1 MKKGMALLLTSLC
14 AGAMVVALS
23 PNEAEAAH
31 RRIITDAPKVVA
43 AKETTS
49 AEVKQE
55 SKAEESSEK
64 KQETTAPAKEEQAES
79 VQKKIEIRATD
90 YLCFQSQT
98 YTYGEF
104 QKDIDSLQKS
114 LKTAVRVDE
123 LGQTVDGNKL
133 YDIRVGNPNAKHHLL
148 VFGGIHAREYMTSQL
163 VMRQLVQLLSDQ
175 GASAT
180 FEGVELS
187 KLLETTE
194 VHIIPMA
201 NPDGISISQ
210 SGLGGVH
217 SEAVKKQISQIA
229 KADKKKL
236 SASYLQQWKSN
247 ANGVDLNRN
256 FDALWENYQDHLG
269 HRSADHYKGTAP
281 ESEIES
287 KALADLTRKV
297 KFDATISYHTQGQV
311 IYWNFGQKG
320 ALKDMT
326 LNFANK
332 ARQRTGYRIDG
343 NFQSLDTA
351 GYKDWA
357 IMKMGIPS
365 LTIEVG
371 SGGNPVSPSQ
381 MEAVWNQNKEIVPMT
396 LKMIADGQLH
406 QVQ

>member
-31 RRIITDAPKVVA
+31 RRIITDAPKAVA
-43 AKETTS
+43 TKETKS

-64 KQETTAPAKEEQAES
+64 KQETTVPAKEEQAES

-90 YLCFQSQT
+90 YLCFQSQM

-175 GASAT
+175 GANAT

-217 SEAVKKQISQIA
+217 SEAVKKQIGQIA

-371 SGGNPVSPSQ
+371 SSGNPVSPSQ